1 MCIKCSIFRRIRAQK
16 GPTPPLTLQEKVDV
30 SFFWLV
36 VVLIFVFAIY
46 WRK

>member
-1 MCIKCSIFRRIRAQK
+1 VCIKCSPFRRIRARS
-16 GPTPPLTLQEKVDV
+16 PAPPLTLQEKVDV